1 MADEN
6 AYTGISLNGNFS
18 DDGELFLLTLD
29 LNGVPIR
36 FGNIYVA
43 DQREAFTEAK
53 QAGQPKSDDDKPAK
67 SK

>member
-1 MADEN
+1 MPDDH
-6 AYTGISLNGNFS
+6 AYSGLTLNGDF
-18 DDGELFLLTLD
+18 DDTGEYFKLSFD

-36 FGNIYVA
+36 FGNVYVG